1 MDRASCHSK
10 TFFVDS
16 NKDGFNRPVIYFKLA
31 MFTCTEH
38 FILKGICILKNNLWF
53 LFEKCIYVPVHVP
66 MVQYLLAI
74 QQDLQANGLTATPL
88 GVSDRLL

>member
-10 TFFVDS
+10 TFSVVS

-38 FILKGICILKNNLWF
+38 FILEGICILKNNF
-53 LFEKCIYVPVHVP
+53 
-66 MVQYLLAI
+66 MVLVRKVYICTSSCAY
-74 QQDLQANGLTATPL
+74 GSVYTF
-88 GVSDRLL
+88 